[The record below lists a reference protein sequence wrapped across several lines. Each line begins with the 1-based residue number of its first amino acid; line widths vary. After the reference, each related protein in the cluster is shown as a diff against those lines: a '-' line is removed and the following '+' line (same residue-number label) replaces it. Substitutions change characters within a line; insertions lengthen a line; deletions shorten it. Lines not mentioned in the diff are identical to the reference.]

1 MKKYN
6 VVVAGATGAVGVEF
20 RRVLL
25 EKKFPID
32 KIKFLGNSTVG
43 QEIEFGDR
51 KVTVEPIEKGCF
63 EGYDI
68 ALFSA
73 GGSVSKEFAPIAA
86 EEGCLVIDN
95 SSAWRMDPNV
105 PLVVPEVN
113 PEDSL
118 KNNGIIANPNCSTI
132 QMCAAL
138 WPIHKKYGIK
148 KIIVST
154 YQAAS
159 GAGAKGMKEL
169 IEQTNSYVEGNEIN
183 VSTFQH
189 QLLFNV
195 IPHIDVFQ
203 DNGFT
208 KEEMKMIKETKKIFH
223 DDEISISATT
233 VRVPVLRAHSE
244 SITLELEKN
253 ASDDEVRELLKNS
266 EGIEVIDN
274 PSNNEY
280 PMPIHAAE
288 TFPTYVGRIRKDPV
302 FENGISL
309 WVVADQV
316 LKGAAL
322 NAVQIAEYVIS
333 KDAVK

>member
-6 VVVAGATGAVGVEF
+6 VVVVGATGAVGIEF
-20 RRVLL
+20 RRVLI

-32 KIKFLGNSTVG
+32 KIKFLGKSTVG
-43 QEIEFGDR
+43 QEVDFGDR

-86 EEGCLVIDN
+86 EEGCVVIDN
-95 SSAWRMDPNV
+95 SSAWRMDPEV

-113 PEDSL
+113 PDDAL
-118 KNNGIIANPNCSTI
+118 KNKGIIANPNCSTI
-132 QMCAAL
+132 QMCVAL
-138 WPIHKKYGIK
+138 YPIHRKYGIK
-148 KIIVST
+148 RLIVST

-159 GAGAKGMKEL
+159 GAGAKGMNEL
-169 IEQTNSYVEGNEIN
+169 LKQANDFVNGNDIE
-183 VSTFQH
+183 VSAFQH

-203 DNGFT
+203 ENGFT
-208 KEEMKMIKETKKIFH
+208 KEEMKMVKETKKIFH
-223 DDEISISATT
+223 DDDIKVSATT

-244 SITLELEKN
+244 SITVDLEKDCN
-253 ASDDEVRELLKNS
+253 DKDVRDLLESS
-266 EGIEVIDN
+266 EGIVVIDD
-274 PSNNEY
+274 PSTNSY
-280 PMPIHAAE
+280 PMPFKAAE

-302 FENGISL
+302 FDNGLSL

-322 NAVQIAEYVIS
+322 NAVQIAEILIE
-333 KDAVK
+333 KNAI